1 LKKKI
6 FLYKESFFMK
16 ILVICSESY
25 STSDSPLTG
34 AVGGIISAYRRLGAE
49 VLGFSPFF
57 SEFMNPKDYVQ
68 SQKFIEKLGNRE
80 YSALK
85 SKACGTDLFIRND
98 EYFGRT
104 GIYGNPGEKSYGDNH
119 LRFSFLASA
128 ALNYCIE
135 TNFKPDAIH
144 VHDWSGIAG
153 ALAKTTYKDFFANI
167 PILLTVHNIRY
178 DCQPGPD
185 DISKI
190 GLPPEGFDIDGYEFW
205 GKVSLLK
212 AAILY
217 SDKVVFTSSSYMFYL
232 LSTDL
237 PGGMRGFLES
247 QRKKLFSIQSGI
259 DYGKWG
265 ISENAEEFKRQNKD
279 ALRAELGLEAD
290 SSLLMYSHL
299 NNYSG
304 CSAQVISTLL
314 ANLLNLNMQLLIG
327 ISESDANYPYF
338 SAMRE
343 KHRNKIAL
351 LPLDENDKSLHQRL
365 VASDVFFSI
374 STNDPSLSLFLK
386 AAAAG
391 SISISNKRTQKPLF
405 YSMPYELGSDDSSTI
420 ANSFISEGASPDL
433 ILEQVRIAESIFRE
447 KKSLWSKLVS
457 NACSIKVPWD
467 DSAKNYLL
475 LLGSGAI

>member
-1 LKKKI
+1 
-6 FLYKESFFMK
+6 MK
-16 ILVICSESY
+16 ILIICSESY

-34 AVGGIISAYRRLGAE
+34 AVGGIISAYRRQGIE
-49 VLGFSPFF
+49 ILGFSPFF
-57 SEFMNPKDYVQ
+57 SEFMNPNDYVQ
-68 SQKFIEKLGNRE
+68 NRKLTEKLGNRE
-80 YSALK
+80 YSVLK
-85 SKACGTDLFIRND
+85 SKACETDLFIKED
-98 EYFGRT
+98 EYFGRV

-128 ALNYCIE
+128 ALNYCVE

-153 ALAKTTYKDFFANI
+153 ALTKTVYKEFFANI
-167 PILLTVHNIRY
+167 PVLLTVHNIRY
-178 DCQPGPD
+178 DCQPGSD
-185 DISKI
+185 DIQKI
-190 GLPPEGFDIDGYEFW
+190 GLPPDGFDIDGYEFW

-217 SDKVVFTSSSYMFYL
+217 SDKVVFTSSSYLFYL

-247 QRKKLFSIQSGI
+247 QKRKLFSIQSGI
-259 DYGKWG
+259 DYERWG
-265 ISENAEEFKRQNKD
+265 LKENIEEFKKQGKQS
-279 ALRAELGLEAD
+279 LRAELGLEAD
-290 SSLLMYSHL
+290 SSLLIYSHL
-299 NNYSG
+299 DTHSG
-304 CSAQVISTLL
+304 SSAQVISTLL
-314 ANLLNLNMQLLIG
+314 ANLLNMNMQLVIG

-338 SAMRE
+338 SAMQE

-351 LPLDENDKSLHQRL
+351 LPLYENDKGLHQRL
-365 VASDVFFSI
+365 VASDIFFSI

-405 YSMPYELGSDDSSTI
+405 YTIPYEPGSGESSTA

-433 ILEQVRIAESIFRE
+433 ILEQVRMAESIFCE

-457 NACSIKVPWD
+457 NASSIRVSWD

-475 LLGSGAI
+475 LLGGGTI

>member
-1 LKKKI
+1 
-6 FLYKESFFMK
+6 MK
-16 ILVICSESY
+16 ILVICSENY
-25 STSDSPLTG
+25 STNDSPLTG
-34 AVGGIISAYRRLGAE
+34 AVGGIVSAYRRQGVE
-49 VLGFSPFF
+49 ILGFSPFF
-57 SEFMNPKDYVQ
+57 SELVGDNDYKQ

-80 YSALK
+80 YSVVK
-85 SKACGTDLFIRND
+85 SKTCENDLFVRYG
-98 EYFGRT
+98 EYFGRA

-153 ALAKTTYKDFFANI
+153 ALTKTVYRDFFEKI
-167 PILLTVHNIRY
+167 PVLLTVHNIRY
-178 DCQPGPD
+178 DCQPGSD
-185 DISKI
+185 DIPKI
-190 GLPPEGFDIDGYEFW
+190 GLPLDGFDIDGYEFW

-217 SDKVVFTSSSYMFYL
+217 SDKIVFTSSSYMFYL

-259 DYGKWG
+259 DYEKWG
-265 ISENAEEFKRQNKD
+265 LPKNIEELKLQNKKD
-279 ALRAELGLEAD
+279 LRAELGLEAD

-299 NNYSG
+299 DTHSG

-314 ANLLNLNMQLLIG
+314 ANLLNMNMQLVIG
-327 ISESDANYPYF
+327 ISENDANYPYF
-338 SAMRE
+338 SAMQE

-351 LPLDENDKSLHQRL
+351 LPLYENDKGLHQRL

-391 SISISNKRTQKPLF
+391 SISISNKRAQKPLL
-405 YSMPYELGSDDSSTI
+405 YSMPYEPGSDDSSTM
-420 ANSFISEGASPDL
+420 ANSFVSEGSSPDL
-433 ILEQVRIAESIFRE
+433 ILEQVRMAESIFCD
-447 KKSLWSKLVS
+447 KKSLWSRLVS
-457 NACSIKVPWD
+457 NASSIRVPWD
-467 DSAKNYLL
+467 ESAKNYLL
-475 LLGSGAI
+475 LLGSGTI